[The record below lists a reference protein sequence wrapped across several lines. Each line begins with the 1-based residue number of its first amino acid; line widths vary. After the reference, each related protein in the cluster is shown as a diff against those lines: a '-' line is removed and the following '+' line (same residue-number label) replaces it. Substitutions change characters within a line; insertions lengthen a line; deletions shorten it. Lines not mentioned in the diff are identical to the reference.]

1 MKLLQIRRYLLV
13 LLVLCNGLFALSQ
26 SETLDYSTYKIS
38 KDDRVDSAY
47 IRMLK
52 PYKDSLSKQM
62 DKVIG
67 FAVNTMYKKQ
77 PESALGNLLADCV
90 KLMAEKKY
98 KKKVDVGMVNFGGI
112 RSYISKG
119 DVTVGKVFELMP
131 FDNLLI
137 VQQLKGDTLQLLL
150 NRIAEKGGWPI
161 AGVTMEIK
169 GKIAQNVMIGGKALD
184 STAYYTVANSDYIA
198 NGGDDCNML
207 RGVPQLNVGY
217 IIREAIIDYLK
228 MFTEQGNPIDAKTE
242 KRITYAN

>member
-137 VQQLKGDTLQLLL
+137 CLL
-150 NRIAEKGGWPI
+150 
-161 AGVTMEIK
+161 
-169 GKIAQNVMIGGKALD
+169 
-184 STAYYTVANSDYIA
+184 YTSPSPRDRQKSRMPSSA
-198 NGGDDCNML
+198 
-207 RGVPQLNVGY
+207 
-217 IIREAIIDYLK
+217 
-228 MFTEQGNPIDAKTE
+228 
-242 KRITYAN
+242 